1 MVRQPEVVVVRP
13 KDLPAK
19 LHEGVEI
26 RVADINADWSDGVGL
41 WGQGGHHVTGVTE
54 VLIGRD
60 AVGLRVNDIERRR
73 RIQQR
78 FKVAGTLL
86 NLQLQRPLAG
96 MHGNGKDNLAV
107 GPARDIL
114 VPRAVGRWD
123 S

>member
-1 MVRQPEVVVVRP
+1 MVGECEGVVVRA

-41 WGQGGHHVTGVTE
+41 WGQGGHHVTGGTE

-73 RIQQR
+73 RIQKR
-78 FKVAGTLL
+78 FKVPGTLL

-96 MHGNGKDNLAV
+96 MQANGKDNLAV
-107 GPARDIL
+107 GPA
-114 VPRAVGRWD
+114 
-123 S
+123 